1 MLACRYS
8 SQEVEKCEE
17 EYEARC
23 EITFQPELRNVS
35 RMVCS
40 NTSSGSDLG
49 EKERGEECEEVLV
62 VITAQT
68 PVETC
73 TVNTKP
79 RCQKVVETLPHLE
92 AVEECVAVPREVC
105 RQVRTRPRT
114 RRLCSPPSVLL
125 SVLP

>member
-1 MLACRYS
+1 MLSCRYS
-8 SQEVEKCEE
+8 SQEVERCEE

-35 RMVCS
+35 RRLCS
-40 NTSSGSDLG
+40 NTSS
-49 EKERGEECEEVLV
+49 EKERGEECEEVMV
-62 VITAQT
+62 VITAQS

-79 RCQKVVETLPHLE
+79 RCQKVVEILPHLE

>member
-1 MLACRYS
+1 M
-8 SQEVEKCEE
+8 
-17 EYEARC
+17 
-23 EITFQPELRNVS
+23 
-35 RMVCS
+35 
-40 NTSSGSDLG
+40 SDSDPAQIR
-49 EKERGEECEEVLV
+49 RGEECGEVMV

-79 RCQKVVETLPHLE
+79 RQDCRQLTILTVMSPCRCKKEVELVPHLE

-105 RQVRTRPRT
+105 RQVRTRARQGGRARPRT
-114 RRLCSPPSVLL
+114 RRRCSPPSVLL